1 MSRTHCHETPGP
13 PACDESALATN
24 LGVVL
29 IACAVLTQ
37 PRSFAVRMPLGA
49 QLDSY
54 PLAILC
60 LPLLMVPARAGIAR
74 MLVTTR

>member
-1 MSRTHCHETPGP
+1 
-13 PACDESALATN
+13 
-24 LGVVL
+24 
-29 IACAVLTQ
+29 
-37 PRSFAVRMPLGA
+37 MPLGA